1 MENTKK
7 SVKIV
12 NMKAFRVAN
21 ELSQKEVAEFLH
33 VSIAFIS
40 AVERG
45 QAKLPAEKL
54 AQLLD
59 NDQEWETAP
68 LIEQQGQGVRNHY
81 DHRHIGSISQNY
93 DGDFNGPVHNNNYNG
108 YSDEEFE
115 KELKRRTELKD
126 QQIAS
131 LEAEIL
137 SLRQQLNREISRSE
151 RLLGILENNGKDNGK
166 EEDPA

>member
-1 MENTKK
+1 MGD
-7 SVKIV
+7 S
-12 NMKAFRVAN
+12 
-21 ELSQKEVAEFLH
+21 
-33 VSIAFIS
+33 
-40 AVERG
+40 
-45 QAKLPAEKL
+45 P
-54 AQLLD
+54 
-59 NDQEWETAP
+59 
-68 LIEQQGQGVRNHY
+68 
-81 DHRHIGSISQNY
+81 HRHIGSISQNY
-93 DGDFNGPVHNNNYNG
+93 EGDFNGPVHNNNYNG

-151 RLLGILENNGKDNGK
+151 RLLGILENNGKDIRK

>member
-1 MENTKK
+1 MENSKK
-7 SVKIV
+7 ILKLV

-54 AQLLD
+54 ALLLD
-59 NDQEWETAP
+59 NDKDWETET
-68 LIEQQGQGVRNHY
+68 LIDQPEKGVRNHY
-81 DHRHIGSISQNY
+81 DHRHIDSIGQNFE
-93 DGDFNGPVHNNNYNG
+93 GDFNAPVNNYNG
-108 YSDEEFE
+108 YSEEEF
-115 KELKRRTELKD
+115 KNELRHVTELKD

-131 LEAEIL
+131 LEAEIM
-137 SLRQQLNREISRSE
+137 SLRQQLAREISRGD
-151 RLLGILENNGKDNGK
+151 RLLRLLEGNGGTPG
-166 EEDPA
+166 EDKS